1 MESQALLNYK
11 GFDFFIKNIKRPI
24 FQLVIAGNAPILVL
38 KRMLG
43 HFLKIPP
50 LKKRSE
56 FHNWKKTRETSTK
69 KIILIQKLNQ
79 LLKTYKLGSTNWKT
93 NKQKVLNIVLTSDGS
108 WRAKYIQ
115 KPFSKY
121 LKDRICQINV
131 WIVFLWQK
139 IKIL

>member
-43 HFLKIPP
+43 HFLEIPP

-56 FHNWKKTRETSTK
+56 FHN
-69 KIILIQKLNQ
+69 
-79 LLKTYKLGSTNWKT
+79 
-93 NKQKVLNIVLTSDGS
+93 
-108 WRAKYIQ
+108 
-115 KPFSKY
+115 
-121 LKDRICQINV
+121 
-131 WIVFLWQK
+131 
-139 IKIL
+139 